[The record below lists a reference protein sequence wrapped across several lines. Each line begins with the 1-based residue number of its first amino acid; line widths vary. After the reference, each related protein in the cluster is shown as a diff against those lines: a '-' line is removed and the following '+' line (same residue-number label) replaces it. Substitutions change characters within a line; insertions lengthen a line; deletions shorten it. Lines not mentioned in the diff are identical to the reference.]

1 MAWQATDWTDA
12 ALGGSVGRGRA
23 AARGFGDALV
33 GASDASLREGA
44 FKIALGGALGLR
56 RMGRGRSAVE
66 DVEAAGPGRGGDGV
80 SHTMSDDL
88 NFAFFVVALG
98 CPDA

>member
-1 MAWQATDWTDA
+1 M
-12 ALGGSVGRGRA
+12 GRGRA

-33 GASDASLREGA
+33 GVSDASLREGA

-66 DVEAAGPGRGGDGV
+66 DVEAAGPGRGGFGR
-80 SHTMSDDL
+80 
-88 NFAFFVVALG
+88 
-98 CPDA
+98 